1 MRKQWKG
8 ILYGACIT
16 SLIGMTTG
24 CGASATGSSSSNG
37 SQGQDG
43 KEVNIAVV
51 VPLTGPNADAGTQSA
66 NAAKL
71 AAEDINKAGGI
82 KSLGGAKINLIVT
95 DSTGQPNDAAT
106 VTDKILS
113 GNKVSALF
121 GMDLSPLT
129 VAAMPVMARHH
140 VPMVTAS
147 ISESITAAKNP
158 YVFEIAPKASKF
170 SEAQINFL
178 KMLNDKYHMGIKK
191 AALLYTNDP
200 YGTSTAKSTKKLLT
214 KAGLDV
220 VLDSAYPPS
229 ITDATPL
236 ISKVKESGAQVL
248 FPVSYV
254 PDAEAILSAIAS
266 QNLHI
271 LTIGGGAGFI
281 WPTIEKAIGS
291 KVNGLTS
298 VASWNWD
305 SKNITQ
311 NTDLVKATEEYKQK
325 YGTYMPE
332 HAGEAYAAIY
342 TIADAIDQAK
352 SADPQKVRD
361 ELAKIDVTTGGATLM
376 QPGKVQFDNT
386 GYNAPTNA
394 VMIQWQD
401 NVPKTVFPLDQ
412 AATKLQKP

>member
-1 MRKQWKG
+1 MRRHGKG
-8 ILYGACIT
+8 IFYGACVT
-16 SLIGMTTG
+16 SLLALTAG
-24 CGASATGSSSSNG
+24 CGTSAAGSSN
-37 SQGQDG
+37 SQGG
-43 KEVNIAVV
+43 GAKEVNIAVV
-51 VPLTGPNADAGTQSA
+51 VPLTGPNADAGTQSS

-71 AAEDINKAGGI
+71 AAADINSSGGI

-95 DSTGQPNDAAT
+95 DSTAQPNDAAT
-106 VTDKILS
+106 VAEKVLS
-113 GNKVSALF
+113 QDKVSALF

-147 ISESITAAKNP
+147 ISESITAAGNP
-158 YVFEIAPKASKF
+158 YVFEIAPKAGKF
-170 SEAQINFL
+170 SEAQIAFL
-178 KMLNDKYHMGIKK
+178 KILNDKYHMGVKK
-191 AALLYTNDP
+191 AAILYTDDP
-200 YGTSTAKSTKKLLT
+200 YGSSTAKNTKKLLT
-214 KAGLDV
+214 EAGLDV
-220 VLDSAYPPS
+220 VLESAYPPS

-254 PDAEAILSAIAS
+254 PDAEAIMSAIAA
-266 QNLHI
+266 QNVHI

-311 NTDLVKATEEYKQK
+311 NQELVKATEEYKQK
-325 YGTYMPE
+325 YGTFMPE

-352 SADPQKVRD
+352 STDPQKVRD
-361 ELAKIDVTTGGATLM
+361 ALASIDVKSGGATLM
-376 QPGKVQFDNT
+376 QPGEVKFDDH
-386 GYNAPTNA
+386 GYNAPTSA

-401 NVPKTVFPLDQ
+401 DVPKTVYPLDQ
-412 AATKLQKP
+412 AATELQKP